1 MNLGFTTDVL
11 RQEKEHAES
20 RAIEAEKFA
29 RYQLTRVE
37 AERKRADGERE
48 RADMEQKRA
57 DMEQRRADS
66 MYDRVAKLGVI
77 NSKDVI
83 SAETKRHELKRA
95 TETVDALNAK
105 LAAAEAASDASKASV
120 CTVQAK
126 MDDMEALHAITTGE
140 LAVANNEMGRLRDN
154 LDVVGR
160 INTEEAKLIGDLEA
174 ASETV
179 EAQMYVLEGK
189 YAHTTGELAYANN
202 EVGRLRYNLD
212 VVCETNK
219 DLLQKEV
226 KYIADLGEASKRYSV
241 LKEHRA
247 SAVALGQHWRL
258 ERNEARRERDAARA
272 ELETTKP
279 TMAALETSLA
289 ASVAKE
295 AQLQHNLG
303 ITRESLLALDARR
316 ENLLDA
322 LMKEQQRADSAEEA
336 LAKANEALAKAQQR
350 TFVGRLGDSA
360 VRGIGALVAS
370 VGNAGSVALSSVGNA
385 GSVALSS
392 VLGKR
397 PADDVAV
404 SADVRD
410 LVSPRK
416 RGCSSFAARGG
427 DGAAA
432 VDNGAAAVDA
442 VDDLAVDAVD
452 DLD

>member
-1 MNLGFTTDVL
+1 MSNTPAEEINLGFTTDVL

-37 AERKRADGERE
+37 AERRRADDARD

-57 DMEQRRADS
+57 DLTYNRAEVE
-66 MYDRVAKLGVI
+66 R
-77 NSKDVI
+77 
-83 SAETKRHELKRA
+83 KRA
-95 TETVDALNAK
+95 DALNVK
-105 LAAAEAASDASKASV
+105 LV
-120 CTVQAK
+120 
-126 MDDMEALHAITTGE
+126 ALEKQHARAMGE
-140 LAVANNEMGRLRDN
+140 SGF
-154 LDVVGR
+154 
-160 INTEEAKLIGDLEA
+160 
-174 ASETV
+174 
-179 EAQMYVLEGK
+179 
-189 YAHTTGELAYANN
+189 ANN

-226 KYIADLGEASKRYSV
+226 KYIADLDEASKRYSV
-241 LKEHRA
+241 LDQKRA
-247 SAVALGQHWRL
+247 SAEAVGQHWL
-258 ERNEARRERDAARA
+258 FERDAARRERDAARA

-350 TFVGRLGDSA
+350 TFVGRMGDSA